1 MNLERLQHQITTLN
15 HRKIQAS
22 GNNSTYLPL
31 AAPKKWNKEL
41 VSTAVPTYLQIVA
54 KNVRAQ
60 PLLKEKLFRPRQNLF
75 SFVYF
80 AGGLN

>member
-22 GNNSTYLPL
+22 GNNSTYLPP

-41 VSTAVPTYLQIVA
+41 VRAAVPTYLQIVA

-60 PLLKEKLFRPRQNLF
+60 PLLKEKLLGQGKT
-75 SFVYF
+75 YF
-80 AGGLN
+80 LLCALQEV